1 MDKDEFQEI
10 QSLHKKALKIILE
23 KICKLNRDEEC
34 SNSKEKKRI
43 LVDTL
48 PLLNLT
54 FKTIRENFPKEVDD
68 LLVKHSLSSRPAIQ
82 ELEITLNQVGFCLFA
97 TSSQTFRI
105 TTIS

>member
-1 MDKDEFQEI
+1 MNNLQEI
-10 QSLHKKALKIILE
+10 NDSHKKALRIILG
-23 KICKLNRDEEC
+23 KIHNINENEEC

-48 PLLNLT
+48 PLINLT
-54 FKTIRENFPKEVDD
+54 FKTIRKNFPKEVDD
-68 LLVKHSLSSRPAIQ
+68 LLVKHSLSSRSDIQ
-82 ELEITLNQVGFCLFA
+82 ELERTLNKVGFCLFA

>member
-1 MDKDEFQEI
+1 MDKDELQEI
-10 QSLHKKALKIILE
+10 QSLQKKALKIVIG
-23 KICKLNRDEEC
+23 KIRNINENEEC

-48 PLLNLT
+48 PLINLT

-82 ELEITLNQVGFCLFA
+82 ELEKTLNKVGFCLFA
-97 TSSQTFRI
+97 TSNQSFRI